1 MAWSNQQIFDEVS
14 KLPDEIY
21 ALRASEGEWPVGK
34 ILNHLLNAAEWFRYC
49 LTGQKW
55 SEIPRITSSAKL
67 LELKPYLLELDNEL
81 IAQAKLED
89 ELLTFQDENG
99 PVTASRSLILAQAVM
114 HTAEHKGQ
122 LATILKANGFEL
134 DLDKFDVWT
143 FESQTK

>member
-67 LELKPYLLELDNEL
+67 LELRPYLLELDNEL

-99 PVTASRSLILAQAVM
+99 PVSASRSLILAQAVM